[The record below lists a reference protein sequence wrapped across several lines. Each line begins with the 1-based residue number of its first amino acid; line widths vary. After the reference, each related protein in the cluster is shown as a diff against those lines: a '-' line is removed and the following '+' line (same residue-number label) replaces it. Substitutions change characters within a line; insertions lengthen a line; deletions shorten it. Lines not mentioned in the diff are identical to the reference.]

1 MSRKATDFTDKEI
14 QQIETLAGY
23 GLSTPQIAAVMGIS
37 EREFRL
43 RAHEDKI
50 NAALESGKGK
60 AQAVIGKALFLRAKE
75 GDVPAIRWWEMTRAK
90 RRATQP
96 EGDDGTTKMQT
107 VIKIERSDE
116 S

>member
-1 MSRKATDFTDKEI
+1 MPRKATDFTDREI

-23 GLSTPQIAAVMGIS
+23 GLSIPQIAAVIGIS
-37 EREFRL
+37 LTEFEGRQ
-43 RAHEDKI
+43 RGTKVKK
-50 NAALESGKGK
+50 ALEAGRAK
-60 AQAVIGKALFLRAKE
+60 AQAVVGKALFLRAKE

-107 VIKIERSDE
+107 VIKIERNDE
-116 S
+116 D